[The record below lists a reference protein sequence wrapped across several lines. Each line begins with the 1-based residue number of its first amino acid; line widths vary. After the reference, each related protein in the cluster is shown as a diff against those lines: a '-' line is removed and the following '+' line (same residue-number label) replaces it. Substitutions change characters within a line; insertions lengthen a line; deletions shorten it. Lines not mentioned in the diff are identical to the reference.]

1 VFPSITRDIALIV
14 DEQVS
19 YRSVEDIIQSF
30 PLVNKITLF
39 DLYRGE
45 QIPVGKKSFA
55 IRIVY
60 QSPEHTLTDEDVSG
74 VQQKMLDKLSS
85 ELGATLRR

>member
-1 VFPSITRDIALIV
+1 LVI

-19 YRSVEDIIQSF
+19 YRTVENVIQGF
-30 PLVNKITLF
+30 PLVIEVTLF

-45 QIPVGKKSFA
+45 QIAEGKKSFA

-60 QSPEHTLTDEDVSG
+60 QSPSRTLTDEEVDRI
-74 VQQKMLDKLSS
+74 QEQMLAKLRQ
-85 ELGATLRR
+85 ELGAALRA